1 MITLAPPAASD
12 GPHIRSSI
20 DRRMSSSLA
29 PAMAV
34 IVVDGERPAPPRG
47 CQDTAMALDPLLD
60 FTDQVVLVTGG
71 SRGLGYQMVRA
82 FAERGADVVVASRKL
97 DNCEKVADEV
107 RALGRRA
114 LPHSVHAAHWDSIDQ
129 LIEDVYAELGRVDIL
144 VNNAGMSPAMRSH
157 E

>member
-71 SRGLGYQMVRA
+71 SRGLGYQMVKA
-82 FAERGADVVVASRKL
+82 FAERGADVVIASRKL
-97 DNCEKVADEV
+97 DACEAVADEV

-114 LPHSVHAAHWDSIDQ
+114 LAVAVHAAKWDQ
-129 LIEDVYAELGRVDIL
+129 LDALVDTVY
-144 VNNAGMSPAMRSH
+144 
-157 E
+157 